1 MAIYLDAGTTYT
13 KAIVV
18 NESVLDLLPYLHHEQ
33 NGRKYYIFP
42 SKLLKNMNFM
52 VVF

>member
-18 NESVLDLLPYLHHEQ
+18 NESVLDLLPHLHHEQ
-33 NGRKYYIFP
+33 DGRKYYIFP
-42 SKLLKNMNFM
+42 SKSLKNMNLNCLQ
-52 VVF
+52 